1 MSTAIA
7 AQGRVLDLTRDL
19 KELTRLAGE
28 PRRVDDL
35 LERALDTLRDVIPY
49 DLAAVLELEGEEL
62 AVRCARGPLCDDRV
76 RRHRVQLASFP
87 DLRRALETRR
97 ARTLDEHDHGHGADP
112 YHGLLDLPHG
122 HSCMVVPLFA
132 GERTLGALTFDRTRC
147 ERYDAPLVDLAT
159 IYGQIIALALTA
171 AEYAASL
178 ERNSRQLAE
187 QNRLLEGEVTGE
199 RDAGELLAL
208 SQNPAMK
215 RLAELA
221 RQVAAT
227 DAPVLI
233 TGETG
238 VGKEVLARAIHGWSR
253 RRARPF
259 VKLNCA
265 ALPENLIESELFG
278 HRKGAF
284 SGATETRPGRFAVAN
299 GGTLL
304 LDEIGDLP
312 LGAQAKLLRVLQ
324 EGEFE
329 PVGSDRTVK
338 VDVRILAATHLDL
351 ERALADGRFRQDLY
365 YRLDVFP
372 LCVPPLRERKED
384 LLSIAAEI
392 LRGIARRTG
401 RGPWRLSAKN
411 LERLRAYPWP
421 GNVRELVN
429 CLERATIL
437 SSTQELVLDLPH
449 DAVTREAS
457 GGAALGTL
465 AEHERAYLE
474 RVLDHT
480 GGKLYGKGG
489 AAEILGLKPSTLQSR
504 MQKLG
509 VSRARR
515 APTR

>member
-1 MSTAIA
+1 MGGAAPSTVI
-7 AQGRVLDLTRDL
+7 DLTRDL
-19 KELTRLAGE
+19 HELARLAGE
-28 PRRVDDL
+28 PRRVDQL

-49 DLAAVLELEGEEL
+49 DLAAVLELDGETL
-62 AVRCARGPLCDDRV
+62 QVRCARGPLADERV
-76 RRHRVQLASFP
+76 RRHRIELGRFP

-97 ARTLDEHDHGHGADP
+97 ARTLDEADHGYGADP

-122 HSCMVVPLFA
+122 HACMVVPLFA

-147 ERYDAPLVDLAT
+147 ERYEAALVDLAT

-199 RDAGELLAL
+199 RDAGELLL
-208 SQNPAMK
+208 LTQNARMK

-233 TGETG
+233 TGPTG
-238 VGKEVLARAIHGWSR
+238 SGKEVVARAIHGWSR

-278 HRKGAF
+278 HKRGAF
-284 SGATETRPGRFAVAN
+284 SGATETRPGRFAIAN

-338 VDVRILAATHLDL
+338 VDVRILAATHVDL
-351 ERALADGRFRQDLY
+351 ERACAAGRFRSDLF

-372 LCVPPLRERKED
+372 LAVPALAERKED
-384 LLSIAAEI
+384 VLSIAVEI
-392 LRGIARRTG
+392 LRGIAKRTG

-437 SSTQELVLDLPH
+437 SDGPELALDL
-449 DAVTREAS
+449 EA
-457 GGAALGTL
+457 GADGRAADRSATLVTL

-489 AAEILGLKPSTLQSR
+489 AAELLGLKPSTLQSR

-509 VSRARR
+509 VVRARPR
-515 APTR
+515 TAR